1 MARSWADI
9 GVRTQL
15 ADRQHVRVRPVSG
28 LCILSPTC
36 RVLELVFYADGEV
49 RVANPNVP
57 DVVRYAPHLGKVGDF
72 GMTLDGG
79 WSRREAQQDV
89 ATAALNR
96 QLDLLNFAG
105 FVWMVGNAVN
115 LQEID
120 TPGCVLTKE
129 RVVPRLAGGGVPD
142 SPACGVPR
150 AGVILV
156 GGILSFES

>member
-1 MARSWADI
+1 MARSWADV

-49 RVANPNVP
+49 RV
-57 DVVRYAPHLGKVGDF
+57 
-72 GMTLDGG
+72 
-79 WSRREAQQDV
+79 
-89 ATAALNR
+89 
-96 QLDLLNFAG
+96 
-105 FVWMVGNAVN
+105 GNAVN

-129 RVVPRLAGGGVPD
+129 RVVPRLAGGGALD